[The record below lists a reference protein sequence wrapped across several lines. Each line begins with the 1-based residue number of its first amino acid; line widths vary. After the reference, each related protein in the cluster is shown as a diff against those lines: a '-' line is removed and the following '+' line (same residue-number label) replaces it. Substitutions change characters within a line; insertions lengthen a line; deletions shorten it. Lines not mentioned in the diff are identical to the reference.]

1 MIDQP
6 HQGGKEFGANE
17 LGPAISQSRALL
29 PKAVDALCEVI
40 TEVTGKA
47 PSRERVEF
55 VDTFWLMHACDREIY
70 GQPASVINMT
80 VEPDPLWPSDR
91 RMRSDV
97 FSVFGSRTAPVR
109 IADPYLKTAF
119 SEELGAAFRARRQM
133 RWQSVVRPRVNSWDV
148 LTERRIQVARRFL
161 SADGPTDTLRRA
173 VALLA
178 PLDVLEQHHELTE
191 WARNTADKTAKVC
204 YSANA
209 HQASTSFRHY
219 LYEQKLIGSKVVF
232 HQHGGGNGID
242 EQHPGEFHDTLI
254 GDVFYSWGWDRP
266 DLGRRVRPL
275 PTAMPA
281 HHMGK
286 PDRSYLLMSLPV
298 TSYFYR
304 FQPFLVPHH
313 VERAV
318 SETSSFVRGLNSG
331 SELCMR
337 SSGSATFPI
346 ERLSG
351 ASATI
356 TVDRGREPG
365 ALAASRARLVV
376 HNYLGTTWL
385 ETLAMNVPTVC
396 FYDPSVFRPRESA
409 RSLFEQLLRVG
420 VLHHSGAEAA
430 RFVNDL
436 NGDPSVWWNKPEVQE
451 ARESFV
457 ARYANFKEDWLPGWM
472 EEFERLL
479 AE

>member
-1 MIDQP
+1 MTREGQ
-6 HQGGKEFGANE
+6 QSGKEFGADE
-17 LGPAISQSRALL
+17 LGPAISRSRALL
-29 PKAVDALCEVI
+29 PAAVDALCEVI
-40 TEVTGKA
+40 TEVTGKE

-70 GQPASVINMT
+70 GQPDSVVTMA
-80 VEPDPLWPSDR
+80 VEPDALWPSDR

-97 FSVFGSRTAPVR
+97 FSFLGSRTAPVR
-109 IADPYLKTAF
+109 IADPYLKTSF
-119 SEELGAAFRARRQM
+119 PEELGAAVRSRQM
-133 RWQSVVRPRVNSWDV
+133 LRWQSVVRPQVDSWNVMSEDR
-148 LTERRIQVARRFL
+148 LRIAQRF
-161 SADGPTDTLRRA
+161 SSVDGDDNTLRRA

-191 WARNTADKTAKVC
+191 WAKKAADETAKIC

-219 LYEQKLIGSKVVF
+219 LYEQKLLGSKIVF

-281 HHMGK
+281 RHTGRPDHH
-286 PDRSYLLMSLPV
+286 YLLMSLPV

-313 VERAV
+313 VQRAV
-318 SETSSFVRGLNSG
+318 DETESFVRGLAAG
-331 SELCMR
+331 STLRMR
-337 SSGSATFPI
+337 SSGSATFPL

-351 ASATI
+351 AQATI
-356 TVDRGREPG
+356 TVDKIREPG
-365 ALAASRARLVV
+365 AKAASRASLVV

-385 ETLAMNVPTVC
+385 ETLAMNIPTIC
-396 FYDPSVFRPRESA
+396 FFDQRVFRPRESA
-409 RSLFEQLLRVG
+409 RPYFDLLVRAG

-436 NGDPSVWWNKPEVQE
+436 RGDPSTWWNTPEVQE
-451 ARESFV
+451 AREAFV
-457 ARYANFKEDWLPGWM
+457 ARYANFSENWLPGWI

>member
-1 MIDQP
+1 MTSHSQP
-6 HQGGKEFGANE
+6 AGKEFGADD
-17 LGPAISQSRALL
+17 LGPAISRSRALL
-29 PKAVDALCEVI
+29 PAAVDALCEVI
-40 TEVTGKA
+40 AEVTGKA

-70 GQPASVINMT
+70 GQPDSVVNME
-80 VEPDPLWPSDR
+80 VEPDALWPSDR
-91 RMRSDV
+91 RIRSDV
-97 FSVFGSRTAPVR
+97 FSVLGSRNAPVR
-109 IADPYLKTAF
+109 IADPYLKTPF
-119 SEELGAAFRARRQM
+119 LEELGAAFCARRQM
-133 RWQSVVRPRVNSWDV
+133 RWQSVVRPQVTSWDV
-148 LTERRIQVARRFL
+148 LTERRLRIARRF
-161 SADGPTDTLRRA
+161 SEADGQGNTLRRA

-178 PLDVLEQHHELTE
+178 PLDVLEQHHELTA
-191 WARNTADKTAKVC
+191 WAQKTADETARVC

-275 PTAMPA
+275 PTALPA
-281 HHMGK
+281 RHSGK
-286 PDRSYLLMSLPV
+286 PDRRYLLMSLPV
-298 TSYFYR
+298 TSHFYR

-313 VERAV
+313 VETAV
-318 SETSSFVRGLNSG
+318 NETASFARGLVAN

-337 SSGSATFPI
+337 SSGSATFPMN
-346 ERLSG
+346 RLHG
-351 ASATI
+351 ATATI
-356 TVDRGREPG
+356 TIDDGREPG
-365 ALAASRARLVV
+365 AKAASRASLVV

-396 FYDPSVFRPRESA
+396 FYDPAIYRAREAARPFIDALR
-409 RSLFEQLLRVG
+409 RVG
-420 VLHHSGAEAA
+420 VIHHSGADAA

-436 NGDPSVWWNKPEVQE
+436 KGDPSSWWSKPEVQD
-451 ARESFV
+451 AREKFV
-457 ARYANFKEDWLPGWM
+457 ARYANFTDNWLPGWI

-479 AE
+479 GE

>member
-1 MIDQP
+1 MTKETQRD
-6 HQGGKEFGANE
+6 GREFGANE
-17 LGPAISQSRALL
+17 LGPAISRSRALL
-29 PKAVDALCEVI
+29 PAAVDALCDVI

-55 VDTFWLMHACDREIY
+55 VDTFWLMHACDREVY
-70 GQPASVINMT
+70 GQPESVLTMA
-80 VEPDPLWPSDR
+80 VEPDALWPSDR
-91 RMRSDV
+91 RVRSDV
-97 FSVFGSRTAPVR
+97 FSVLGSRNAPVR
-109 IADPYLKTAF
+109 IADPYLKTPF
-119 SEELGAAFRARRQM
+119 SEELTAAFRARRQM
-133 RWQSVVRPRVNSWDV
+133 RWQSVVRPRVASWDV
-148 LTERRIQVARRFL
+148 LTERRLRIARRF
-161 SADGPTDTLRRA
+161 SDTDGQGNTLRRA

-191 WARNTADKTAKVC
+191 WAKSTVDETTKVC

-219 LYEQKLIGSKVVF
+219 LYEQKMIGSKIVF

-275 PTAMPA
+275 PTALPA
-281 HHMGK
+281 RHVGK
-286 PDRSYLLMSLPV
+286 PDPMYLLMSLPV

-313 VERAV
+313 VDTAV
-318 SETSSFVRGLNSG
+318 NETESFARGLDAS

-337 SSGSATFPI
+337 SSGTATFPTN
-346 ERLSG
+346 RLRG
-351 ASATI
+351 AKATI
-356 TVDRGREPG
+356 TTDDGREPG
-365 ALAASRARLVV
+365 AKAASRASLVV

-385 ETLAMNVPTVC
+385 ETLAMDIPTVC
-396 FYDPSVFRPRESA
+396 FFDPSVFRPRESA
-409 RSLFEQLLRVG
+409 RPYFELLSRAG
-420 VLHHSGAEAA
+420 VLHHSGADAA

-436 NGDPSVWWNKPEVQE
+436 KGDPSSWWSKPEVQD
-451 ARESFV
+451 AREKFV
-457 ARYANFKEDWLPGWM
+457 TRYANFSENWLPGWM

-479 AE
+479 EE